1 MPITPL
7 PGVRRTLGNP
17 RGGRPGRGV
26 RLALTAALL
35 VPLAACATKRDV
47 RDLTEEVR
55 RLNTQQEQLLQE
67 MHRDQRA
74 LRDSIRLLSA
84 GQGELRGDLL
94 RRLVD
99 LQEDFLTM
107 GEVVGISQQQL
118 SQIRDQLVRERSTLG
133 GEMGG
138 FQETPGEGQ
147 AQDIYNDALTQLRRG
162 NLSTARFGFEELVER
177 FPQHE
182 LTPEARYL
190 LADILARE
198 GAVEEA
204 IEAFLLVRTYHPTA
218 ERVPD
223 ALYRVGM
230 LYVELGQVAEGRGYL
245 ERVVTT
251 WPDSGAAELA
261 AEALRELG

>member
-1 MPITPL
+1 MTDTPL
-7 PGVRRTLGNP
+7 PGVRRTARTG
-17 RGGRPGRGV
+17 RIGRPGRGV
-26 RLALTAALL
+26 RLAVTAALL

-55 RLNTQQEQLLQE
+55 RLNQEQQTLLVE
-67 MHRDQRA
+67 MQQQQRA

-84 GQGELRGDLL
+84 GQVELRGDLL

-99 LQEDFLTM
+99 LQEDFLTV

-133 GEMGG
+133 AGDFGG
-138 FQETPGEGQ
+138 APAEG
-147 AQDIYNDALTQLRRG
+147 AAEEIYNDALAQLQRG
-162 NLSTARFGFEELVER
+162 NLSTARFGLEELVER
-177 FPQHE
+177 FPQHR

-198 GAVEEA
+198 GQPDQA
-204 IEAFLLVRTYHPTA
+204 IEAFLLVRTYHPNS

-230 LYVELGQVAEGRGYL
+230 LHVEEGRTSEGRGYL
-245 ERVVTT
+245 ERVVAT
-251 WPDSGAAELA
+251 WPESEAAELA
-261 AEALRELG
+261 RQALREHG